1 MIDRITTP
9 QIMMRFHL
17 ALTGVWTLLIIP
29 TLLWWSTSI
38 LWILLISL
46 YANIIGHFSAW
57 QVVRAEMA
65 IKEKDV

>member
-9 QIMMRFHL
+9 QIMMKFHL
-17 ALTGVWTLLIIP
+17 ALTGVWILLIIP
-29 TLLWWSTSI
+29 TMLWWSTSI

-57 QVVRAEMA
+57 QAVRAEMA
-65 IKEKDV
+65 IKEKDA

>member
-9 QIMMRFHL
+9 QVMMKFHL
-17 ALTGVWTLLIIP
+17 IMTGVWILLIIP
-29 TLLWWSTSI
+29 TMIWWSTSI

-57 QVVRAEMA
+57 QAVRAEMA

>member
-9 QIMMRFHL
+9 QTMMKFHL
-17 ALTGVWTLLIIP
+17 IMTGVWILLIIP
-29 TLLWWSTSI
+29 TMIWWSTSI

-57 QVVRAEMA
+57 QAVRAEMA
-65 IKEKDV
+65 IKEVSE